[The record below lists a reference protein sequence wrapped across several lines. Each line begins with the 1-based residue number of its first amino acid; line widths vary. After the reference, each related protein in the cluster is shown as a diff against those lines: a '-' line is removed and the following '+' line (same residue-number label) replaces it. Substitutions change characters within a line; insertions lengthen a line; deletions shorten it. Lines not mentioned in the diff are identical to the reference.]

1 MKRKVLSRLNY
12 KGFQQMKRFAK
23 NCENIR
29 SDFANLFAKFG
40 IFFAKMNEVK
50 NEKTKRNFAK
60 MFKKP

>member
-1 MKRKVLSRLNY
+1 
-12 KGFQQMKRFAK
+12 MKRFAK